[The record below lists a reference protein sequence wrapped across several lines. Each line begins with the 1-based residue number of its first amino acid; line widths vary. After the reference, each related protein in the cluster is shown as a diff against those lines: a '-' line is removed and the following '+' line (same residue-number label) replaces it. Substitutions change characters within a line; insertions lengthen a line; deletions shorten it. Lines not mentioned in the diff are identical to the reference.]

1 VSLNDIPLFAA
12 LRGKLNYDIH
22 RQAVLS
28 QNVANSDT
36 PDYAPRDLKAFTF
49 DQALQ
54 AQGGGGLS
62 MARTDPG
69 HLTSGT
75 ATSTPGAAASMPV
88 TTTSGSGY
96 DSQNSPDSEIRLD
109 GNHVVLEEQMIKVNE
124 AQEDYNAAIGFYQQ
138 SLALL
143 KAAIHKPG
151 S

>member
-1 VSLNDIPLFAA
+1 MSLNDIPLFAA

-22 RQAVLS
+22 RQSVLS

-36 PDYAPRDLKAFTF
+36 PDYAPKDLKAFTF

-54 AQGGGGLS
+54 AQGAGGLH

-69 HLTSGT
+69 HIMSETS
-75 ATSTPGAAASMPV
+75 
-88 TTTSGSGY
+88 SGSGY
-96 DSQNSPDSEIRLD
+96 DSQNSPDSEVRLD

-124 AQEDYNAAIGFYQQ
+124 AQGDYNAAIGFYQQ
-138 SLALL
+138 SLAML

>member
-1 VSLNDIPLFAA
+1 MSLNDIPLFAA

-36 PDYAPRDLKAFTF
+36 PDYAPKDLKAFTF

-54 AQGGGGLS
+54 AQGGGGLK
-62 MARTDPG
+62 MARTNPG
-69 HLTSGT
+69 DLMPGP
-75 ATSTPGAAASMPV
+75 TPSA
-88 TTTSGSGY
+88 SGS
-96 DSQNSPDSEIRLD
+96 DSQSSPDSEIRLD

-151 S
+151 T